1 MHKVLVFP
9 CGSQVSQEVSDSL
22 YCRRDV
28 YLVGVG
34 SRGSPSYGSY
44 DEVRSIK
51 PSVGDRSLPREIMRV
66 CREVGSEFIFA
77 CNDSAHL
84 QLSRSCVSK
93 MLIGS
98 CHATSKALSL
108 KSSTYAALS
117 GKLPVPA
124 VGHRL
129 TPPVFVKPDN
139 GSGSRGC
146 RVARTASE
154 MLLVQR
160 HELACELVKGEEYTT
175 DCFTDRKG
183 RLLFSLSRSRDEIR
197 SGMSVRASVRQCGDL
212 RSYAQVINETFAL
225 RGGWFFQTIRRES
238 GEQVVIEVNP
248 RIASCSSITRASG
261 YNMALMSLMDHL
273 GIDLEASRF
282 CEVSS
287 QTKSL
292 HSHIRLGRGFSELFV
307 DFDDCLML
315 RHGLNTGLMRLVFDC
330 KNRGMK
336 VAVISKHRGDLM
348 GKLRSLGIDRVFDNV
363 FHIGRDD
370 RKSDHLHADALLV
383 DDSFRE
389 RRQAAESS
397 GCQCLSPD
405 LFARGELLL

>member
-1 MHKVLVFP
+1 MHKVVVFP

-34 SRGSPSYGSY
+34 SRGSPFYGSY

-51 PSVGDRSLPREIMRV
+51 PSVGDRSLAREIMRA
-66 CREVGSEFIFA
+66 CREVGAEFIFA

-84 QLSRSCVSK
+84 QLSRSCVSG

-98 CHATSKALSL
+98 CHATSKTLSL

-124 VGHRL
+124 VGNEL
-129 TPPVFVKPDN
+129 TPPLFVKPDS
-139 GSGSRGC
+139 GSGSKGC
-146 RVARTASE
+146 WVAATPSDV
-154 MLLVQR
+154 LLVQE
-160 HELACELVKGEEYTT
+160 HELACELIRGDEFTT

-183 RLLFSLSRSRDEIR
+183 RLLVCSSRSRDEIR
-197 SGMSVRASVRQCGDL
+197 SGMSVRSSARPCDEL
-212 RSYAQVINETFAL
+212 RAYAEVINQTFAL
-225 RGGWFFQTIRRES
+225 RGGWFFQTIRRKS
-238 GEQVVIEVNP
+238 GEHVVIEVNP
-248 RIASCSSITRASG
+248 RIASCSSITRACG
-261 YNMALMSLMDHL
+261 HNLALMSLMDHL
-273 GIDLEASRF
+273 CVDLEAYRG

-292 HSHIRLGRGFSELFV
+292 HSHIQLGRGFSELFI

-315 RHGLNTGLMRLVFDC
+315 RHGLNSGLMRMVFEC
-330 KNRGMK
+330 KNRGK
-336 VAVISKHRGDLM
+336 RVTVISKHKGDLL
-348 GKLRSLGIDRVFDNV
+348 GRLRAMGIDRVFDKV
-363 FHIGRDD
+363 LHLKRDV
-370 RKSDHLHADALLV
+370 RKSDYLHSDALLV

-389 RRQAAESS
+389 RQQAAEIS

-405 LFARGELLL
+405 LFTRGDLIL